1 MMKMVRWSENGAKL
15 AWLIDPYDKVVHEY
29 KQAWCPLA
37 TTAL

>member
-1 MMKMVRWSENGAKL
+1 MKMARWLENGAKL

-29 KQAWCPLA
+29 KQALRPLA